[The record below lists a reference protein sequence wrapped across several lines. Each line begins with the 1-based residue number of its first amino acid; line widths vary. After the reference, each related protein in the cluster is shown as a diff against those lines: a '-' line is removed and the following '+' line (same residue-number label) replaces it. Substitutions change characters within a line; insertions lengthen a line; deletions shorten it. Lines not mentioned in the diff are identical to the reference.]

1 MATKHFRSAT
11 ILAVVTI
18 GGAWQ
23 VLRDLKAW
31 QVTQI
36 PRYRPAGSDPPAGAQ
51 DQADHGAAQ
60 RLQALA
66 SAYHHGAPA
75 AFCWLRERPA
85 GPVRVLAAGP
95 ALRASPDIGPRSDT
109 RASLQPCP
117 DIGPRSDTRASL
129 QPCPDI
135 GPRSDPYGGQV
146 VLTIPPGARANPLP
160 AGQAADLLARM
171 PCWVRLAGIV
181 DALLVGSGEPG
192 RPAPR
197 DREAR
202 PSLEDGLLSAW
213 SAPFA
218 WLVLAEPVTATHL
231 AELGDEVSLAL
242 SNAQRHDGAA
252 AQLAA
257 RRLSARHAELR
268 QAAATGLWQVH
279 VLAAAESPQAAAQ
292 VAGLLCASADLEGLP
307 YALVPVSDCAALP
320 EILSPTHAA
329 GHAADLPAPSPQRNE
344 TGLSPPPRVV
354 NPAIHSPEPAP
365 AAPFYASSRLVA
377 ALARPPAREVPGIR
391 FVLRPDFDVTPETAL
406 IPATAG
412 SGTAGTSPPIPLG
425 TVLDWNRV
433 PAGDLAVSQASL
445 NRHAFVCG
453 ATGAGKSQTVR
464 GLLEAATAQ
473 GIPWLVV
480 EPAKAEYRLMAARL
494 PGTEVIRIRPG
505 DLADPPAGI
514 NPLEPAPGPD
524 GARFPLQTHAD
535 LVRALFLAAFEADE
549 PFPQVLAA
557 ALTRCYENAGWDM
570 VTGEPARPGLPP
582 AYPALEDLQ
591 ATAIQIVEEIGYGRE
606 ITDNVRGFVA
616 VRISSL
622 RLGTTGR
629 FLQGGHPLDFGR
641 LLRANVV
648 FEIED
653 VGDDRDKAF
662 LMGTVLIRLT
672 EHLRLRQRAEGAM
685 APRLR
690 HLSVF
695 EEAHRLLRQP
705 LGTAGGPAAH
715 AVEMFAGLLAE
726 IRAYGEGLI
735 IAEQIPAKLVP
746 DVIKNTAVKIVHRLP
761 AADDRQAVGA
771 TMNLTDAQS
780 AYLVTLAP
788 GEAAVFTDGMD
799 YPVLTRMPDG
809 TARET
814 AAPSDAIS
822 GPNNA
827 TPGPASATSPAPLIT
842 PRSLTCGPDCR
853 AAPCSL
859 RQVRAAQRAAAHD
872 PRITLWAELSVLA
885 HLTGWLMPVPAPAFA
900 AELAAADRRLRDCA
914 LSHAVDAAIAAR
926 TQAISS
932 RVSGPALAAHVTAAM
947 RTSLDDHRW
956 LCDQQEPGWLA
967 PPYRWAL
974 VLDSLRARHRND
986 PAAAPHPA
994 TPDWEAAYR
1003 RPVPGQT
1010 CASQLEEIQRRYDA
1024 DQRDPYQV
1032 RAVAYGTRPAT
1043 AIEHAVGAR
1052 AEDPDWD
1059 QRLADALTAFRDCHW
1074 PRDYLLPARA

>member
-23 VLRDLKAW
+23 VLRNLEAW
-31 QVTQI
+31 QATQI
-36 PRYRPAGSDPPAGAQ
+36 PRRPAARRDSSGDAQ
-51 DQADHGAAQ
+51 GQPDQGAAQ
-60 RLQALA
+60 RLQALV
-66 SAYHHGAPA
+66 SAYHYGAPV
-75 AFCWLRERPA
+75 AFCWLRERAA

-95 ALRASPDIGPRSDT
+95 ALRASTDVGPRAD
-109 RASLQPCP
+109 A
-117 DIGPRSDTRASL
+117 D
-129 QPCPDI
+129 
-135 GPRSDPYGGQV
+135 GGQV
-146 VLTIPPGARANPLP
+146 VLTIPAGARGDPLP

-171 PCWVRLAGIV
+171 PCWVRLAGIA
-181 DALLVGSGEPG
+181 DALLAGSGEPG
-192 RPAPR
+192 RPGPR

-218 WLVLAEPVTATHL
+218 WLVLAAPVTAARL

-242 SNAQRHDGAA
+242 TGAQRRDSAE

-257 RRLSARHAELR
+257 RRLSARHAEIR
-268 QAAATGLWQVH
+268 QAAATGLWQLH
-279 VLAAAESPQAAAQ
+279 VLAAGQSPRAAAQ

-307 YALVPVSDCAALP
+307 YALAPLPGCAALP
-320 EILSPTHAA
+320 DILRPALPPS
-329 GHAADLPAPSPQRNE
+329 LSVPAPSLSVPAPSLSAPPPQRNE
-344 TGLSPPPRVV
+344 TGLSRPPRVL
-354 NPAIHSPEPAP
+354 NPEFHSPEPGP
-365 AAPFYASSRLVA
+365 EAPFHASSRLVA

-391 FVLRPDFDVTPETAL
+391 FVLRPDFDVTPETPIL
-406 IPATAG
+406 TARTG
-412 SGTAGTSPPIPLG
+412 PPVPLG
-425 TVLDWNRV
+425 TVLDWNRL
-433 PAGDLAVSQASL
+433 PAGELALSQASL

-505 DLADPPAGI
+505 ELADPPAGI

-570 VTGEPARPGLPP
+570 VTGEPARPGLLP

-629 FLQGGHPLDFGR
+629 FLQGGHPLDFAR
-641 LLRANVV
+641 LLKANVV

-662 LMGTVLIRLT
+662 LMGTVLIRLA
-672 EHLRLRQRAEGAM
+672 EHLRLRQRAEAAA

-690 HLSVF
+690 RLSVF

-705 LGTAGGPAAH
+705 RDQAAGPAAH

-735 IAEQIPAKLVP
+735 IAEQIPAKLIP

-771 TMNLTDAQS
+771 TMNLTDDQS
-780 AYLVTLAP
+780 AYLVTLSP

-809 TARET
+809 TARESTARESTASNT
-814 AAPSDAIS
+814 AA
-822 GPNNA
+822 
-827 TPGPASATSPAPLIT
+827 SPAPLIT
-842 PRSLTCGPDCR
+842 SRSPTCGPDCR

-859 RQVRAAQRAAAHD
+859 RQVRDAQRAAAQD
-872 PRITLWAELSVLA
+872 QRITLWAELSVLA
-885 HLTGWLMPVPAPAFA
+885 HLTGWLMPVPVPAFA
-900 AELAAADRRLRDCA
+900 ADLAAATRRLRDCA
-914 LSHAVDAAIAAR
+914 LSHAVDAAVAAR
-926 TQAISS
+926 APVVSS
-932 RVSGPALAAHVTAAM
+932 RVSGPALTAHVTAAM
-947 RTSLDDHRW
+947 RAALDHRW
-956 LCDQQEPGWLA
+956 LCDQREPGWLA

-974 VLDSLRARHRND
+974 VLDSLRARHRDD
-986 PAAAPHPA
+986 PAAGPHPA

-1003 RPVPGQT
+1003 RAIAGDT
-1010 CASQLEEIQRRYDA
+1010 CASQLEQVQRWYEA

-1059 QRLADALTAFRDCHW
+1059 QRLTDALTAFRDCHW
-1074 PRDYLLPARA
+1074 PRDYLLPAPTP

>member
-1 MATKHFRSAT
+1 MATEYFRRAT
-11 ILAVVTI
+11 ILAIVTM
-18 GGAWQ
+18 GGAWR
-23 VLRDLKAW
+23 VLRDLEAC

-36 PRYRPAGSDPPAGAQ
+36 PRRPAARRDSAGGGQ
-51 DQADHGAAQ
+51 DQADLGAMQ

-66 SAYHHGAPA
+66 SAFHYGAPVG
-75 AFCWLRERPA
+75 FCWLRERPG

-95 ALRASPDIGPRSDT
+95 ALRSDTGASLPAGTDRPLRPGTEASPRPGTD
-109 RASLQPCP
+109 RALRP
-117 DIGPRSDTRASL
+117 DAGTDR
-129 QPCPDI
+129 
-135 GPRSDPYGGQV
+135 GQV
-146 VLTIPPGARANPLP
+146 VLTIPLGARADPMP

-171 PCWVRLAGIV
+171 PCWVRLAGIA
-181 DALLVGSGEPG
+181 DALLADPG
-192 RPAPR
+192 GPGASARPAPR
-197 DREAR
+197 DRDAR

-213 SAPFA
+213 SGPFA
-218 WLVLAEPVTATHL
+218 WLVLAEPVTPAHL
-231 AELGDEVSLAL
+231 AQLSDEVSLAL
-242 SNAQRHDGAA
+242 TGALRRDSA
-252 AQLAA
+252 EAQLAA

-268 QAAATGLWQVH
+268 LAAATGLWQVH
-279 VLAAAESPQAAAQ
+279 VAAGAPSPQAAAQ
-292 VAGLLCASADLEGLP
+292 VAGLLCASADTEGLP
-307 YALVPVSDCAALP
+307 YALAPLPGCAALP
-320 EILSPTHAA
+320 DLLAPAR
-329 GHAADLPAPSPQRNE
+329 AADHLRPRPPQD
-344 TGLSPPPRVV
+344 PD
-354 NPAIHSPEPAP
+354 PAP
-365 AAPFYASSRLVA
+365 ASPFYASSRMLA

-391 FVLRPDFDVTPETAL
+391 FVLRPDFDVTPEAL
-406 IPATAG
+406 VTSAEPAGAN
-412 SGTAGTSPPIPLG
+412 PQVPLG
-425 TVLDWNRV
+425 TVLDWNRL
-433 PAGDLAVSQASL
+433 PAGQLKLSGASL

-464 GLLEAATAQ
+464 GLLEAATEA

-494 PGTEVIRIRPG
+494 PGTQVIRIRPG

-570 VTGEPARPGLPP
+570 VTGEPVRPGVPP

-662 LMGTVLIRLT
+662 LMGTVLIRLA
-672 EHLRLRQRAEGAM
+672 EHLRLRQRAEGAT

-705 LGTAGGPAAH
+705 RGTAGGPAAH

-771 TMNLTDAQS
+771 TMNLTEDQS

-799 YPVLTRMPDG
+799 YPVLARMPDG
-809 TARET
+809 TSRET
-814 AAPSDAIS
+814 AGRD
-822 GPNNA
+822 G
-827 TPGPASATSPAPLIT
+827 ATSPTPLIT
-842 PRSLTCGPDCR
+842 PRSPTCGPDCR

-859 RQVRAAQRAAAHD
+859 RQVRAAQRAAADD
-872 PRITLWAELSVLA
+872 PRITLWAELAVLA
-885 HLTGWLMPVPAPAFA
+885 HLTGWLMPIPARAFA
-900 AELAAADRRLRDCA
+900 ATLAATESRLRDCA
-914 LSHAVDAAIAAR
+914 LSHAVDAAVAAR
-926 TQAISS
+926 TPVISAS
-932 RVSGPALAAHVTAAM
+932 IAGPALAAHVAAAM
-947 RTSLDDHRW
+947 HAALGEHRW
-956 LCDQQEPGWLA
+956 LCDQQEPQWLA

-974 VLDSLRARHRND
+974 VLDALRARHRND
-986 PAAAPHPA
+986 PAAGPHPA
-994 TPDWEAAYR
+994 TPDWEAVYR
-1003 RPVPGQT
+1003 HPVPGQT
-1010 CASQLEEIQRRYDA
+1010 CAAQLEQIQRWYDA
-1024 DQRDPYQV
+1024 DQRDPRQV

-1052 AEDPDWD
+1052 ADDPDWD
-1059 QRLADALTAFRDCHW
+1059 QRLTDALTAFQDCHW
-1074 PRDYLLPARA
+1074 PRDYLTPAAAP